1 MGSQSGKIIVI
12 VAPSGTGKTTL
23 ISRVKAVFPQ
33 IKESISY
40 TTRYKRSGE
49 DNGKQ
54 YFFISKDE
62 FKNKI
67 KNDDFLEWAIVH
79 ENYYGTSKQFL
90 FDQIQNGSFVLCD
103 IDVQGADNVKK
114 YFKKQ
119 AEVIFIAPPSLEVL
133 RQRLE
138 GRKTESQEI
147 IEVRLRNAEKE
158 IKRKDDYDYLVINDD
173 LDEAFLKLKIII
185 QKIIGEKN

>member
-62 FKNKI
+62 FENKI
-67 KNDDFLEWAIVH
+67 KNDDFLEWAVVH

-103 IDVQGADNVKK
+103 IDVQGADSVKK
-114 YFKKQ
+114 YFKDQ

-138 GRKTESQEI
+138 GRKTEAQEI
-147 IEVRLRNAEKE
+147 IEIRLRNAEKE

-173 LDEAFLKLKIII
+173 LDEAFLKLKKII

>member
-54 YFFISKDE
+54 YFFISKKE
-62 FKNKI
+62 FENKI
-67 KNDDFLEWAIVH
+67 KNDDFLEWAVVH

-103 IDVQGADNVKK
+103 IDVQGADGVKK
-114 YFKKQ
+114 YFKDQ

-138 GRKTESQEI
+138 GRKTEAQEI
-147 IEVRLRNAEKE
+147 IEIRLRNAEKE

-173 LDEAFLKLKIII
+173 LDEAFTKLKKII
-185 QKIIGEKN
+185 QKIIGEKI

>member
-1 MGSQSGKIIVI
+1 MGSQAGKIIVI

-33 IKESISY
+33 IMESVSH

-49 DNGKQ
+49 VDGKQ

-62 FKNKI
+62 FENKI
-67 KNDDFLEWAIVH
+67 KNDDFLEWAVVH
-79 ENYYGTSKQFL
+79 QNYYGTSKQFL
-90 FDQIQNGSFVLCD
+90 FNQIHNGNFVLCD

-114 YFKKQ
+114 YFKDQ
-119 AEVIFIAPPSLEVL
+119 AQVIFIAPPSLAVL

-138 GRKTESQEI
+138 GRKTESQDVIEI
-147 IEVRLRNAEKE
+147 RLSNAEKE
-158 IKRKDDYDYLVINDD
+158 IQRKDDYDYLVINDD
-173 LDEAFLKLKIII
+173 LDEAFLKLKEIIH
-185 QKIIGEKN
+185 KIMGEKN

>member
-62 FKNKI
+62 FENKI
-67 KNDDFLEWAIVH
+67 KNDDFLEWAVVH

-114 YFKKQ
+114 YFKDQ
-119 AEVIFIAPPSLEVL
+119 AEVIFIAPPFLEVL

-138 GRKTESQEI
+138 GRKTEAQEI
-147 IEVRLRNAEKE
+147 IEIRLRNAEKE
-158 IKRKDDYDYLVINDD
+158 MKRKDDYDYLVINDD
-173 LDEAFLKLKIII
+173 LDEAFTKLKKII
-185 QKIIGEKN
+185 QKIIGEKI